1 MRKYTEA
8 YKMHCAAVALWS
20 GGEADDDTDLIGY
33 INNFCG
39 SESGACG
46 YDSDGR
52 YIESSKLYKSGE
64 LTNNELR
71 LKIDK
76 LEKSRIHAFA
86 VDNKYLCILCT
97 SIERFIK
104 SEFRDESDIFI
115 IDFSTINDYHI
126 DNSWFSKVNF
136 KFALISGDD
145 EFCGNTGLPF
155 NDTICT
161 QKGLDL
167 IDYTDV
173 SVECIDN
180 EYVNISNCSN
190 ISIRC
195 SISDNGWFTVTDSE
209 YCSIFI
215 DELGDNLEACMI
227 EHVNDSLLFVDNIKN
242 EFRLRSCDGVSIVT
256 RKRYYDKIKLDNCEN
271 CKIIVID
278 ADSDNDNIV
287 NSLSKYAETYIKL
300 GKDPFEVKTILS
312 YALTELNYKSLDDLL
327 GAFDLE
333 WDDLELEDGE
343 QLKIILDNL
352 RNGKPTEKIK
362 KKLTKFKMLNPG
374 DVRLIG
380 GKYIA
385 LIAENSIG
393 IDKADIILYSKKY
406 VHIDKVI
413 NNALLYDVY
422 HNKDISI
429 NGSLLA
435 NRVNID
441 AQLNIFNASFISMLN
456 SRSKYL
462 NICTIEKCDLSFSNC
477 KIGCIN
483 IVNSSDIC
491 FAHFD
496 QHFGNFN
503 IVNSKFEFL
512 ELDTVVNS
520 VINIKNCYGELEI
533 SHCEG
538 YILIINGKE
547 VNLNTI
553 PPYRVDEDGIKIY
566 RIKLCGSRW
575 M

>member
-1 MRKYTEA
+1 MKQYTEA
-8 YKMHCAAVALWS
+8 YKMHCAAVAIWY
-20 GGEADDDTDLIGY
+20 GGEAKDAGDLLGY
-33 INNFCG
+33 INNLRG
-39 SESGACG
+39 YNVDSCG
-46 YDSDGR
+46 YDSSGS
-52 YIESSKLYKSGE
+52 YILDKSCE

-71 LKIDK
+71 LRIDE
-76 LEKSRIHAFA
+76 LEKSRITAYA
-86 VDNKYLCILCT
+86 VDNKYLCIHCT
-97 SIERFIK
+97 NIERFIESK
-104 SEFRDESDIFI
+104 YRDESDIFI
-115 IDFSTINDYHI
+115 IDFITVNANV
-126 DNSWFSKVNF
+126 DNSWFSKVKF
-136 KFALISGDD
+136 KFALIYGYNDFSG
-145 EFCGNTGLPF
+145 GTGLPF
-155 NDTICT
+155 EDTIRT

-167 IDYTDV
+167 LHYADV

-180 EYVNISNCSN
+180 EYINISDCADISLKCSVV
-190 ISIRC
+190 
-195 SISDNGWFTVTDSE
+195 DGGLFTVKNSE

-215 DELGDNLEACMI
+215 DGLGDNLEACII
-227 EHVNDSLLFVDNIKN
+227 EHVNNSLLFVDNIKN
-242 EFRLRSCDGVSIVT
+242 EFKLSFCDGVSIVT
-256 RKRYYDKIKLDNCEN
+256 RKRYYNKIKLDRCKD
-271 CKIIVID
+271 CKIIFID
-278 ADSDNDNIV
+278 DDSDNDNVV
-287 NSLSKYAETYIKL
+287 NSLSKYAETHIKL
-300 GKDPFEVKTILS
+300 GKDPFEVKTVLS
-312 YALTELNYKSLDDLL
+312 YALAELNYKSLDDLL
-327 GAFDLE
+327 GTFGLE
-333 WDDLELEDGE
+333 WVDLELEDGE

-362 KKLTKFKMLNPG
+362 KRLTKFKMINHG

-385 LIAENSIG
+385 LRAENSIG

-406 VHIDKVI
+406 VQIDKVI

-422 HNKDISI
+422 HNKDINI

-435 NRVNID
+435 NRANID

-553 PPYRVDEDGIKIY
+553 PPYRIDEDGIKIY
-566 RIKLCGSRW
+566 RIKLRGSRW

>member
-1 MRKYTEA
+1 MKQYTEA
-8 YKMHCAAVALWS
+8 YKMHCAAVAIWY
-20 GGEADDDTDLIGY
+20 GGEAKDAGDLLGY
-33 INNFCG
+33 INNLRG
-39 SESGACG
+39 YNVDSCG
-46 YDSDGR
+46 YDSSGS
-52 YIESSKLYKSGE
+52 YILDKSGK

-71 LKIDK
+71 LKIDE
-76 LEKSRIHAFA
+76 LEKSRIYAFA
-86 VDNKYLCILCT
+86 IDNKYLCIQCT
-97 SIERFIK
+97 DIERFLK
-104 SEFRDESDIFI
+104 SEYRDESDIFI
-115 IDFSTINDYHI
+115 IDFNAVNVNL
-126 DNSWFSKVNF
+126 DNSWFSKVKF
-136 KFALISGDD
+136 KFALISGDNNFSG
-145 EFCGNTGLPF
+145 ETGLPF
-155 NDTICT
+155 DDTIRT

-167 IDYTDV
+167 LNYADV

-180 EYVNISNCSN
+180 EYVNIRNCAN
-190 ISIRC
+190 ISLRC
-195 SISDNGWFTVTDSE
+195 SVSDNGWFAVTDSK

-215 DELGDNLEACMI
+215 DELGDNLEACML
-227 EHVNDSLLFVDNIKN
+227 EHVDNSLLFIDNIKD
-242 EFRLRSCDGVSIVT
+242 EFRLRFCDGISIVT
-256 RKRYYDKIKLDNCEN
+256 RKRYYNKIKLDRCKD
-271 CKIIVID
+271 CKIIFID
-278 ADSDNDNIV
+278 DDSDNDNVV
-287 NSLSKYAETYIKL
+287 NSLSKYAETHIKL

-312 YALTELNYKSLDDLL
+312 YALAELNYKSLDDLL
-327 GAFDLE
+327 GTFGLE
-333 WDDLELEDGE
+333 WVDLELEDGE

-362 KKLTKFKMLNPG
+362 KRLTKFKMINHG

-385 LIAENSIG
+385 LRAENSIG

-406 VHIDKVI
+406 VQIDKVI

-422 HNKDISI
+422 HNKDINI

-435 NRVNID
+435 NRANID

>member
-1 MRKYTEA
+1 MKQYTEA
-8 YKMHCAAVALWS
+8 YKMHCAAVAIWY
-20 GGEADDDTDLIGY
+20 GGEAKDAGDLLGY
-33 INNFCG
+33 INNLRG
-39 SESGACG
+39 YNVDSCG
-46 YDSDGR
+46 YDSSGS
-52 YIESSKLYKSGE
+52 YIELNKLDKSGK

-71 LKIDK
+71 LKIDE
-76 LEKSRIHAFA
+76 LEKSRIYAFA
-86 VDNKYLCILCT
+86 IDNKYLCIQCT
-97 SIERFIK
+97 DIERFLK
-104 SEFRDESDIFI
+104 SEYRDESDIFI
-115 IDFSTINDYHI
+115 IDFSVIDANI
-126 DNSWFSKVNF
+126 DNSWFSKVKL
-136 KFALISGDD
+136 KFALISGDNNFSG
-145 EFCGNTGLPF
+145 ETGLPF
-155 NDTICT
+155 EDTIRT

-167 IDYTDV
+167 LNYADV

-180 EYVNISNCSN
+180 EYVNIRNCAN
-190 ISIRC
+190 ISLRC
-195 SISDNGWFTVTDSE
+195 SVSDHGWFTVENSE

-215 DELGDNLEACMI
+215 DELGDNLEACML
-227 EHVNDSLLFVDNIKN
+227 EHVDNSLLFIDNIKD
-242 EFRLRSCDGVSIVT
+242 EFRLSFCDGISIVT
-256 RKRYYDKIKLDNCEN
+256 RKRYYNKIKLDRCKD
-271 CKIIVID
+271 CKIIFID
-278 ADSDNDNIV
+278 DDSDNDNVV
-287 NSLSKYAETYIKL
+287 NSLSKYAETHIKL
-300 GKDPFEVKTILS
+300 GKDPFEVKTVLS
-312 YALTELNYKSLDDLL
+312 YALAELNYKSLDDLL
-327 GAFDLE
+327 GTFGLE
-333 WDDLELEDGE
+333 WVDLELEDGE

-362 KKLTKFKMLNPG
+362 KRLTKFKMINHG

-385 LIAENSIG
+385 LRAENSIG

-406 VHIDKVI
+406 VQIDKVI

-422 HNKDISI
+422 HNKDINI

-435 NRVNID
+435 NRANID

>member
-1 MRKYTEA
+1 MRQYTEA
-8 YKMHCAAVALWS
+8 YKMHCAALALLY
-20 GGEADDDTDLIGY
+20 GDKAKDAVGLLGY
-33 INNFCG
+33 ISNLHGADSG
-39 SESGACG
+39 SCG
-46 YDSDGR
+46 YDSKGR
-52 YIESSKLYKSGE
+52 CIELNKLAKSGE

-76 LEKSRIHAFA
+76 LEKSRITAYA
-86 VDNKYLCILCT
+86 VDNKYLCIHCT
-97 SIERFIK
+97 NIERFIESK
-104 SEFRDESDIFI
+104 YRDESDIFI
-115 IDFSTINDYHI
+115 IDFITVNANV
-126 DNSWFSKVNF
+126 DNSWFNKVKF
-136 KFALISGDD
+136 KFALIHGYNDFSVK
-145 EFCGNTGLPF
+145 TGLPF
-155 NDTICT
+155 EDTIRT

-167 IDYTDV
+167 LYYADV

-180 EYVNISNCSN
+180 EYI
-190 ISIRC
+190 
-195 SISDNGWFTVTDSE
+195 SISDCADISLKCSVVDGGWFTVKNSE

-215 DELGDNLEACMI
+215 DGLGDNLEACII
-227 EHVNDSLLFVDNIKN
+227 EHVNNSLLFVDNIKN
-242 EFRLRSCDGVSIVT
+242 EFKLSFCNGVSIVT

-278 ADSDNDNIV
+278 ADIDNYNVV
-287 NSLSKYAETYIKL
+287 NNLSKYAETYIKL

-312 YALTELNYKSLDDLL
+312 YALAELNYKSLDDLL
-327 GAFDLE
+327 GTFGLE
-333 WDDLELEDGE
+333 WVDLELEDGE
-343 QLKIILDNL
+343 RLKIILDNL

-362 KKLTKFKMLNPG
+362 KKLTKFKMINHG
-374 DVRLIG
+374 NVRLIG

-393 IDKADIILYSKKY
+393 LDKADIILYSKKY
-406 VHIDKVI
+406 VQIDKVI

-435 NRVNID
+435 NRTNID

-483 IVNSSDIC
+483 IVNSFDIC

-538 YILIINGKE
+538 YMLIINGKE

-553 PPYRVDEDGIKIY
+553 HPYRLDEDGIKIF

>member
-1 MRKYTEA
+1 MRQYTEA
-8 YKMHCAAVALWS
+8 YKMHCAALALCY
-20 GGEADDDTDLIGY
+20 GEKAKNDEDLLGY
-33 INNFCG
+33 IYNVCG
-39 SESGACG
+39 SDSGSCG
-46 YDSDGR
+46 YDSNGR
-52 YIESSKLYKSGE
+52 CVKLNKLDKSGE

-71 LKIDK
+71 LKIDE
-76 LEKSRIHAFA
+76 LEKSRIHAYA
-86 VDNKYLCILCT
+86 IDNKYLCIHCT
-97 SIERFIK
+97 NIERFIESK
-104 SEFRDESDIFI
+104 YIDESDIFV
-115 IDFSTINDYHI
+115 IDFSVIDANI
-126 DNSWFSKVNF
+126 DNSWFSKVQL
-136 KFALISGDD
+136 KFARIYGDAD
-145 EFCGNTGLPF
+145 FPGDIGLTF
-155 NDTICT
+155 NDTIRT

-167 IDYTDV
+167 IYYADV
-173 SVECIDN
+173 LVECIDN
-180 EYVNISNCSN
+180 EYINISSCVN

-242 EFRLRSCDGVSIVT
+242 EFRLSSCDGVSIVT

-435 NRVNID
+435 NRANID
-441 AQLNIFNASFISMLN
+441 AQVNIFNASFISMLN

-462 NICTIEKCDLSFSNC
+462 NICTLEKCDLSFSNC

-483 IVNSSDIC
+483 IVNSSNIC
-491 FAHFD
+491 YAHFD
-496 QHFGNFN
+496 QHFGNLN

-533 SHCEG
+533 SRCEG

-553 PPYRVDEDGIKIY
+553 PPYRIDEDGIKIY